1 MSRGRET
8 GDAARLLVWVLL
20 ALVLALAVLG
30 VVVSFAMGWMGF
42 GMMGMG
48 FGGMGLVMAIPAI
61 VLVLIL
67 LVVLGVFD
75 RTYET
80 KNPALQTLR
89 LRLARGEIPP
99 EEYETLR
106 RQLLR

>member
-1 MSRGRET
+1 MSRVSEADDT
-8 GDAARLLVWVLL
+8 GLILVWVLV
-20 ALVLALAVLG
+20 ALFLALAILG
-30 VVVSFAMGWMGF
+30 VILSFAMGWIGF

-48 FGGMGLVMAIPAI
+48 FGAVGFVMAIPAI

-67 LVVLGVFD
+67 LVVLGAFD

-80 KNPALQTLR
+80 QSSAMEALK

-99 EEYETLR
+99 EEYEALRKELR
-106 RQLLR
+106 R

>member
-1 MSRGRET
+1 MSRTSGT
-8 GDAARLLVWVLL
+8 ADAARLLVWVLV
-20 ALVLALAVLG
+20 ALILALAVLG
-30 VVVSFAMGWMGF
+30 VIMSFAMGWTGF

-67 LVVLGVFD
+67 LVVLGAFD

-80 KNPALQTLR
+80 QGSAMETLQ

-99 EEYETLR
+99 EEYEALR
-106 RQLLR
+106 KELLR